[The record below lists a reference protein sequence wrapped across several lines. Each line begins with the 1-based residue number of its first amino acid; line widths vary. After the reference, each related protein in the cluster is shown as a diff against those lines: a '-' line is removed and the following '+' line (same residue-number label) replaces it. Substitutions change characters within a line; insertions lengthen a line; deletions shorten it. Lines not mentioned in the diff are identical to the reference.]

1 MFYGYKYIISV
12 TPYYAKNEQ
21 GKTVQPIGFT
31 LKGVKTI
38 LAIESTLQKR
48 KDSSYIGTLLYILG
62 TEFQRAGIFKM
73 GDFLFTN
80 EQYAFLYDIAGIL
93 GVLDKDFNIEY
104 SNKEKQTF
112 VRKEMKKYNKYIIK
126 NTTPKKIK

>member
-1 MFYGYKYIISV
+1 MH
-12 TPYYAKNEQ
+12 
-21 GKTVQPIGFT
+21 GKTGQRIGFNLDRGTTSLVIVET
-31 LKGVKTI
+31 LN
-38 LAIESTLQKR
+38 KR
-48 KDSSYIGTLLYILG
+48 IDSHYVGTLLYTLG
-62 TEFQRAGIFKM
+62 TEFQFAGIFKR

-112 VRKEMKKYNKYIIK
+112 VRKEMKK
-126 NTTPKKIK
+126 

>member
-1 MFYGYKYIISV
+1 MC
-12 TPYYAKNEQ
+12 
-21 GKTVQPIGFT
+21 
-31 LKGVKTI
+31 
-38 LAIESTLQKR
+38 
-48 KDSSYIGTLLYILG
+48 
-62 TEFQRAGIFKM
+62 IFKRVKNI
-73 GDFLFTN
+73 TN